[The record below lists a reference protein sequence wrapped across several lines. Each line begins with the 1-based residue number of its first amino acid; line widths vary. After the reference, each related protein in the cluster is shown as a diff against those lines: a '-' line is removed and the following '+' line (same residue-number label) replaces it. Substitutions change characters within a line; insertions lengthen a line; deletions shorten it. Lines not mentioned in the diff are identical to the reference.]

1 MPVVLRRDGG
11 TLRRPFLG
19 LGIGEEQGLQDTV
32 QYSARTEDG
41 EEAEDEDEGV
51 AELHA
56 DETHHVRIWVM
67 DKEETEVEAEYRET
81 EDERVLELRR
91 GGDRITVSVTKNG
104 YGMLIVADETG
115 ELERYYGFDMA
126 LDHAAEALGVSPDKV
141 QPPEE
146 ASDMGM

>member
-1 MPVVLRRDGG
+1 
-11 TLRRPFLG
+11 
-19 LGIGEEQGLQDTV
+19 
-32 QYSARTEDG
+32 
-41 EEAEDEDEGV
+41 
-51 AELHA
+51 
-56 DETHHVRIWVM
+56 M
-67 DKEETEVEAEYRET
+67 DKEETEVETEYRET
-81 EDERVLELRR
+81 DEKRVLELRR
-91 GGDRITVSVTKNG
+91 GGERITVSVTKKG